1 MNRGISDAGL
11 SYAAAPHVHG
21 RGVGGARLAMTSGR
35 SRKKVMPRKPSAS
48 HCVQKLPP
56 DLYRPSRLVFSCARA
71 GARVSKAAHAGNCR
85 PTTTCPSSSSFLPP
99 HKQAVCANR
108 HRMAQHSEAAAV
120 APGDCLGGW
129 HAVGTKSA

>member
-48 HCVQKLPP
+48 H
-56 DLYRPSRLVFSCARA
+56 SCARA
-71 GARVSKAAHAGNCR
+71 GARREQSAACGK
-85 PTTTCPSSSSFLPP
+85 LPP
-99 HKQAVCANR
+99 DCY
-108 HRMAQHSEAAAV
+108 MPFELIFSAAAQ
-120 APGDCLGGW
+120 AGGVCKP
-129 HAVGTKSA
+129 AQNGAAQ

>member
-1 MNRGISDAGL
+1 VNRGISDAGL

-71 GARVSKAAHAGNCR
+71 GARREQSAACGK
-85 PTTTCPSSSSFLPP
+85 LPP
-99 HKQAVCANR
+99 DCY
-108 HRMAQHSEAAAV
+108 MPFELIFSAAAQ
-120 APGDCLGGW
+120 AGGVCKP
-129 HAVGTKSA
+129 AQNGAAQ